1 MSDTNFAQAPGVP
14 GQLGNE
20 IFRLGLGEIFVERN
34 YQEMADSKSA
44 NQRDLMRRGSDK
56 MGWILWPQNF
66 GRMWIERD
74 NNRRSIF
81 RMGMPR
87 RSGDDGLVT
96 EVHAVECADRE
107 EKRTVQLR
115 EIGGGMEDFHHAPR
129 IRETCGNESTRA
141 TISDGSP
148 FLI

>member
-1 MSDTNFAQAPGVP
+1 GDSVCPIFSELPVMADTNFAQPPGVL
-14 GQLGNE
+14 GQLDNE

-44 NQRDLMRRGSDK
+44 NQRDLMRRGSNE
-56 MGWILWPQNF
+56 MRRILRPQNF

-96 EVHAVECADRE
+96 EVHAVERADRE
-107 EKRTVQLR
+107 EKRTV
-115 EIGGGMEDFHHAPR
+115 
-129 IRETCGNESTRA
+129 
-141 TISDGSP
+141 
-148 FLI
+148 

>member
-1 MSDTNFAQAPGVP
+1 MADTNFAQAPGVG

-20 IFRLGLGEIFVERN
+20 ILRLGLREIFVERN

-44 NQRDLMRRGSDK
+44 NQRDLMRCGSNE
-56 MGWILWPQNF
+56 MGRILWSQNF

-87 RSGDDGLVT
+87 GSGDDGLVT
-96 EVHAVECADRE
+96 EVQAVERADRE
-107 EKRTVQLR
+107 EKRALERR
-115 EIGGGMEDFHHAPR
+115 ENGR
-129 IRETCGNESTRA
+129 
-141 TISDGSP
+141 
-148 FLI
+148 

>member
-1 MSDTNFAQAPGVP
+1 
-14 GQLGNE
+14 
-20 IFRLGLGEIFVERN
+20 LGEIFVERN
-34 YQEMADSKSA
+34 YQEMADPKST
-44 NQRDLMRRGSDK
+44 NQGDLMRRGSDE
-56 MGWILWPQNF
+56 MGRILWPQNF

-107 EKRTVQLR
+107 KKRTVQLR
-115 EIGGGMEDFHHAPR
+115 EIDGGTENFHQLND
-129 IRETCGNESTRA
+129 E
-141 TISDGSP
+141 
-148 FLI
+148 

>member
-1 MSDTNFAQAPGVP
+1 MADTNFAQAPGALR
-14 GQLGNE
+14 QLGNE

-44 NQRDLMRRGSDK
+44 NQRDLMRRGSNE
-56 MGWILWPQNF
+56 MRRILWPQNF
-66 GRMWIERD
+66 GRMWIEGD

-87 RSGDDGLVT
+87 RSGDDGLMT
-96 EVHAVECADRE
+96 AVHAVECADRE
-107 EKRTVQLR
+107 KKRAVQPR
-115 EIGGGMEDFHHAPR
+115 EIVGGTENFHHAPR

-141 TISDGSP
+141 TISDRSP

>member
-1 MSDTNFAQAPGVP
+1 MDDRSLARAPGVL
-14 GQLGNE
+14 GQLGNQ
-20 IFRLGLGEIFVERN
+20 ILLLGLREIFVERN

-44 NQRDLMRRGSDK
+44 NQRDLMRRGSNE
-56 MGWILWPQNF
+56 MGRTLWSQNF

-96 EVHAVECADRE
+96 DVNARERASRE
-107 EKRTVQLR
+107 EKRT
-115 EIGGGMEDFHHAPR
+115 
-129 IRETCGNESTRA
+129 
-141 TISDGSP
+141 
-148 FLI
+148 

>member
-1 MSDTNFAQAPGVP
+1 MADTNFAQAPGALR
-14 GQLGNE
+14 QLGNE

-44 NQRDLMRRGSDK
+44 NQRDLMRRGSNE
-56 MGWILWPQNF
+56 MRRILWPQNF

-87 RSGDDGLVT
+87 RSGDHGLVT
-96 EVHAVECADRE
+96 EVHAVERADRE
-107 EKRTVQLR
+107 EKRTV
-115 EIGGGMEDFHHAPR
+115 
-129 IRETCGNESTRA
+129 
-141 TISDGSP
+141 
-148 FLI
+148 